1 MNKFLTPY
9 KPASEIRA
17 MYKNLIAIA
26 KYTKKE
32 IKVSSLKFA
41 NGKDKTGGYLARL
54 ILISQD
60 IDSKTMKKIKRT
72 KKIEQQEAQK
82 TEQSASHSNK
92 SSGYVIKESKIN
104 GCGLI
109 KHFCYNKE
117 NDTYGIAISVS
128 EGSPAI
134 MAEKDLN
141 EETATKLYKEY

>member
-1 MNKFLTPY
+1 MNKFLTSY
-9 KPASEIRA
+9 KPASEVRA
-17 MYKNLIAIA
+17 MYKNLIAIG

-41 NGKDKTGGYLARL
+41 NGKDKTDGYLARL

-72 KKIEQQEAQK
+72 KKIEQQETQK

-141 EETATKLYKEY
+141 EETAAKLYKEY